1 MREYFL
7 TTCSEKSAS
16 QQSMGSLER
25 LLGRTMLL
33 VAHPD
38 DETIGCGALLQRM
51 REPVVVFLT
60 DGAPRDPYFWS
71 AHGSRENYAEIRA
84 AEARNALYRI
94 GVSDLFFLH
103 TDGGAIPDQELHL
116 NLGLAYAGLVELITQ
131 LRPEALLSSS
141 YEGGHPDHDS
151 CCFLA
156 SVLARQMNIP
166 AWELP
171 LYHRHGGVIEM
182 QKFLRTSG
190 DEVRIVST
198 GDELLLKRAMMG
210 AYKSQYETLKQFA
223 PEVELFRPMMKH
235 DFSRPPHVGRLN
247 YEVWNWRMTGQD
259 LCRAFIDFQDAMA
272 KQARNA
278 G

>member
-1 MREYFL
+1 MRAHFL
-7 TTCSEKSAS
+7 LACSEKSAS
-16 QQSMGSLER
+16 QQDMGSLER

-71 AHGSRENYAEIRA
+71 AFGSRENYAEIRA

-94 GVSDLFFLH
+94 GVSELFFLH

-116 NLGLAYAGLVELITQ
+116 NLSLAHAGLLELITQ

-156 SVLARQMNIP
+156 NVLAREANIP

-210 AYKSQYETLKQFA
+210 AYKSQYDTLRQFA
-223 PEVELFRPMMKH
+223 PETEMFRPMMKH
-235 DFSRPPHVGRLN
+235 DFSRPPHAGKLN
-247 YEVWNWRMTGQD
+247 YETWGWRMTGQD
-259 LCRAFIDFQDAMA
+259 LCGAFMDFQNALA
-272 KQARNA
+272 RQTRNA